1 MSARLKWPFS
11 WQNHMKCYKLS
22 QSCVAVQSAWMIA
35 CPQGVLQCN
44 RPGTG
49 FLVLP
54 WQWSLHAHTLQSPA
68 KLGMRVSG
76 EISAKL
82 YHTAVHNL
90 SLGQRESR
98 GEIHSVQLNGWER
111 ETRRAR
117 KRGRGGN
124 YTHTHEVRLHC
135 DKDVYCTFVSR
146 TDMILSLASLTFSL
160 FPHTLM
166 CGSAGDKKK
175 KKKRKRATL
184 KVGET

>member
-1 MSARLKWPFS
+1 MALS

-35 CPQGVLQCN
+35 CPQGVLQCS
-44 RPGTG
+44 RPGIG

-82 YHTAVHNL
+82 YHTAVRNL

-98 GEIHSVQLNGWER
+98 GEIHSAQLNARDGWER
-111 ETRRAR
+111 GTQRAR
-117 KRGRGGN
+117 KRRQGGN
-124 YTHTHEVRLHC
+124 HTHTHEVRLHC
-135 DKDVYCTFVSR
+135 DKDVYGTFVSR

-166 CGSAGDKKK
+166 CGSAGGEKKH
-175 KKKRKRATL
+175 KREKG
-184 KVGET
+184 KH